1 MRIIGGTSK
10 GRRLFLP
17 KGCQIR
23 PTSDRVKESLFNIL
37 HPVDGKSFLDLF
49 AGSGNVGLEALSRG
63 AAKVMFIE
71 KDLILANA
79 IAKNRDNYGYNNIGK
94 VIALEVESGIHEL
107 CKKGEK
113 FDILF
118 ADPPYDEGYIKKTLQ
133 YLADGRLIGM
143 DGTIVIQHSIREIFQ
158 DTLSS
163 HYIFTDQRI
172 YSDTAL
178 SFLKL
183 NLGE

>member
-1 MRIIGGTSK
+1 MRIIGGESK

-37 HPVDGKSFLDLF
+37 YPVDGKSFLDLF

-71 KDLILANA
+71 KDSNLANA
-79 IAKNRDNYGYNNIGK
+79 IAKNRDDFGYSNIGE
-94 VIALEVESGIHEL
+94 VIALEVESGIHKL

-118 ADPPYDEGYIKKTLQ
+118 ADPPYETGYIKRTLQ
-133 YLADGRLIGM
+133 YLEDGRLVRIG
-143 DGTIVIQHSIREIFQ
+143 GTIVIQHSIREIFQ

-172 YSDTAL
+172 YGDTAL

-183 NLGE
+183 NLGA